1 MKQESAIL
9 TLENSRLPCYNESND
24 EASEHRPTTVRR
36 GGCSL
41 RSLEPYV
48 SSNSE
53 YFNFTPSALAREYLL
68 HVLCV
73 GDFRYEPGYALR
85 RVSFDGL
92 LMELILDGQVNIET
106 EGESFTARAGQVV
119 LIDSTKP
126 HAYHTQSGWRAL
138 WVHFDGPAA
147 RGYMSLVHR
156 QNGRCFSTQRRRSV
170 LEPLQA
176 IFSMFQQQQPLS
188 ETAMALYLTQALTA
202 LTEPAAPVQDRYAL
216 IDQAVTSISRRI
228 GAEPTVQELARQV
241 GLSEYHFIRV
251 FREAM
256 GVTPGQYIIGARMS
270 HAKYLL
276 RTTML
281 PIAEIGGMVGYT
293 SESMFSAA
301 FRRTQGVTPSQYRT
315 GQQS

>member
-1 MKQESAIL
+1 M
-9 TLENSRLPCYNESND
+9 
-24 EASEHRPTTVRR
+24 
-36 GGCSL
+36 
-41 RSLEPYV
+41 
-48 SSNSE
+48 
-53 YFNFTPSALAREYLL
+53 
-68 HVLCV
+68 LCV
-73 GDFRYEPGYALR
+73 GDFKYEPGYSLR

-92 LMELILDGQVNIET
+92 LLEVILDGQVNIET
-106 EGESFTARAGQVV
+106 DGDAFTARAGQVV

-126 HAYHTQSGWRAL
+126 HAYHSENGWRAL
-138 WVHFDGPAA
+138 WVHFDGPPA

-156 QNGRCFSTQRRRSV
+156 QNGRCFSTHRRRSV

-176 IFSMFQQQQPLS
+176 VFNMFREQQPLS
-188 ETAMALYLTQALTA
+188 ETAMALYLTQALTVM
-202 LTEPAAPVQDRYAL
+202 TEPAVPAQDRSGM

-228 GAEPTVQELARQV
+228 GSEPSVEELARQV

-276 RTTML
+276 RTTFL
-281 PIAEIGGMVGYT
+281 PIAEIGSMVGYA

-301 FRRTQGVTPSQYRT
+301 FKRTQGVTPSRYR
-315 GQQS
+315 SDSHS